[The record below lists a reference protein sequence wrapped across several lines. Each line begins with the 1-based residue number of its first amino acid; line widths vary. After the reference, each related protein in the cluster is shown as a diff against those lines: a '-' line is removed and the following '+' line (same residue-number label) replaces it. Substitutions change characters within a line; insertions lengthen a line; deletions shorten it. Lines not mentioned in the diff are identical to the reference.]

1 MVCTRGKSITQVY
14 FQQMSQPEQKLKI
27 KPTRWQW
34 LSTCADIAVQGLN
47 DQRTELVTNGRNNFH
62 NYPTPFFLLTKT
74 ELTAFPV
81 GYAPP
86 SQNKKEAPAKGRGSE
101 NSRGCVLVSN
111 P

>member
-1 MVCTRGKSITQVY
+1 MTQVY
-14 FQQMSQPEQKLKI
+14 FQQMSQPEPKLKI

>member
-62 NYPTPFFLLTKT
+62 NYSDALFSFDEDGADGLPSRVC
-74 ELTAFPV
+74 TAEPK
-81 GYAPP
+81 
-86 SQNKKEAPAKGRGSE
+86 QEEAPAKGRGSE